1 MRSVRATARLAGLV
15 AAMAIMAPAIAD
27 VPNPI
32 VTGPIPVKAPPGDP
46 SHDYPQLA
54 TQLDIASQGYVE
66 EEYFFEGAATRYST
80 PPLATGGVVTTG
92 HPYRTR
98 MIVRRPTSAE
108 RFNGIVV
115 VEWVNVT
122 AGYNLDAMWQASFDL
137 LMREGY
143 AYVGVSAQRV
153 GVQQPPSG
161 LTSWSPTR
169 YAELDVTAGGLFV
182 GPPGSPAPSDALS
195 YDIFSQAAQAIR
207 HPKGVN
213 PLGGLPVRLIIASG
227 VSQSQGRLVL
237 YHNSIHPVAG
247 VYDGFFLVLGIG
259 GRLRTDL
266 NVKVFKVNTENDVL
280 LLGEAAVRQDDS
292 DRLRT
297 WEVAGASHVSFQSTE
312 FRTPLLIRDG
322 LPVSDTS
329 VCALPA
335 LSHIPT
341 RYVLNAVYG
350 HLTRWIEAG
359 TAPPTAPRILLTS
372 VAPAVAARDPFDNA
386 LGGLRLAQHA
396 VATATNTGL
405 NSGPGFC
412 FLFGS
417 HQPFDDATLAMLYPN
432 HGRYVSAV
440 DKATKQ
446 NLTAGYI
453 IAPDAEATVE
463 DAAHSDIGHT
473 KK

>member
-1 MRSVRATARLAGLV
+1 MRSIRAAARLAGLV
-15 AAMAIMAPAIAD
+15 AAMAILAPAIAD

-32 VTGPIPVKAPPGDP
+32 VTGPIPAKAPPGDP

-54 TQLDIASQGYVE
+54 TQLDIGSQGYVE
-66 EEYFFEGAATRYST
+66 EEYFFEGTATRYST
-80 PPLATGGVVTTG
+80 PPLATGGVLSTG
-92 HPYRTR
+92 HPYKTR

-153 GVQQPPSG
+153 GVQQSPSG

-169 YAELDVTAGGLFV
+169 YAGLDVTAGNTV
-182 GPPGSPAPSDALS
+182 PSDSLS

-207 HPKGVN
+207 HPVGVN
-213 PLGGLPVRLIIASG
+213 PLSGLPVRMVIASG

-237 YHNSIHPVAG
+237 YHNSIHPLAG

-266 NVKVFKVNTENDVL
+266 NVKVFKVNTETDVL
-280 LLGEAAVRQDDS
+280 LLGEAAARQDDS

-297 WEVAGASHVSFQSTE
+297 WEIAGASHVSFQSTE

-322 LPVSDTS
+322 LPVSDVS
-329 VCALPA
+329 VCTLPA

-372 VAPAVAARDPFDNA
+372 VAPAVAGRDSFGNA

-417 HQPFDDATLAMLYPN
+417 HQPFDDATLAMLYTN

-440 DKATKQ
+440 DKATNQ
-446 NLTAGYI
+446 NLAAGYI
-453 IAPDAEATVE
+453 VAPDAEATVE
-463 DAAHSDIGHT
+463 EAAHSDIGHG

>member
-1 MRSVRATARLAGLV
+1 MRRSVRAAARIVTLAWL
-15 AAMAIMAPAIAD
+15 AAMVVPAVAQ
-27 VPNPI
+27 VPNPT

-46 SHDYPQLA
+46 SRDYPQLA
-54 TQLDIASQGYVE
+54 TQLDLASQGYVE
-66 EEYFFEGAATRYST
+66 EEYFFEGTATRYST
-80 PPLATGGVVTTG
+80 PPLATGGVVSTG
-92 HPYRTR
+92 HPYKTR
-98 MIVRRPTSAE
+98 MIVRRPASAE

-169 YAELDVTAGGLFV
+169 YAGLDVTAGGTV
-182 GPPGSPAPSDALS
+182 PSDTLS

-207 HPKGVN
+207 NPVSVS
-213 PLGGLPVRLIIASG
+213 PLGGLPVRLVIASG
-227 VSQSQGRLVL
+227 VSQSEGRLVL
-237 YHNSIHPVAG
+237 YHNSIHPLAG

-259 GRLRTDL
+259 GQLRTDL

-280 LLGEAAVRQDDS
+280 LLGEAAARQADS

-297 WEVAGASHVSFQSTE
+297 WEIAGSSHVSFQSTE

-329 VCALPA
+329 VCTLPA
-335 LSHIPT
+335 LSRIPT
-341 RYVLNAVYG
+341 RFVLNAVYG
-350 HLTRWIEAG
+350 HLTGWIEAG
-359 TAPPTAPRILLTS
+359 TPPPTAPRIQLTS
-372 VAPAVAARDPFDNA
+372 VVPAVAARDSFGNA

-396 VATATNTGL
+396 VPTATNTGL

-417 HQPFDDATLAMLYPN
+417 HQPFDDATLAALYPN

-440 DKATKQ
+440 DKVTKQ
-446 NLTAGYI
+446 NLAAGFLV
-453 IAPDAEATVE
+453 AADAEATVE
-463 DAAHSDIGHT
+463 EAAHSDIGRKH
-473 KK
+473 

>member
-1 MRSVRATARLAGLV
+1 MRRSVNAAAGIAMLAWL
-15 AAMAIMAPAIAD
+15 AAIAAPGVAQ
-27 VPNPI
+27 VPNPK
-32 VTGPIPVKAPPGDP
+32 VTGPIPVNVPIGDP
-46 SHDYPQLA
+46 SRDYPQLA

-66 EEYFFEGAATRYST
+66 EEYFFEGTATRYST
-80 PPLATGGVVTTG
+80 PPLATGGVVSTG
-92 HPYRTR
+92 HPYKTR

-169 YAELDVTAGGLFV
+169 YAGLDVTAGNTV
-182 GPPGSPAPSDALS
+182 PSDTLS

-207 HPKGVN
+207 HPVGVN
-213 PLGGLPVRLIIASG
+213 PLGGLPVRLVIATG
-227 VSQSQGRLVL
+227 VSQSEGRLVL
-237 YHNSIHPVAG
+237 YHNSIHPLAG

-266 NVKVFKVNTENDVL
+266 NVKVFKVNTETDVL
-280 LLGEAAVRQDDS
+280 LLGEAAARQDDT

-297 WEVAGASHVSFQSTE
+297 WEIAGTSHVSFQSTE

-329 VCALPA
+329 VCTLPA
-335 LSHIPT
+335 LSRVPT
-341 RYVLNAVYG
+341 RHVLNAVYG
-350 HLTRWIEAG
+350 HLTGWIEAG
-359 TAPPTAPRILLTS
+359 TPPPIAPRILLTS
-372 VAPAVAARDPFDNA
+372 VGPTVAARDSFGNA

-396 VATATNTGL
+396 VPTATNTGL

-417 HQPFDDATLAMLYPN
+417 HQPFDDATLAALYPN
-432 HGRYVSAV
+432 HGTYVSAV
-440 DKATKQ
+440 DRATRQ
-446 NLTAGYI
+446 NLAAGFI
-453 IAPDAEATVE
+453 LAPEAEATVE
-463 DAAHSDIGHT
+463 AAAHSDIG
-473 KK
+473 KKH